1 MSWETWGLGVYRVP
15 GMLPGIRVPSELPR
29 CLRYFLEP
37 PLGVLGSPV

>member
-1 MSWETWGLGVYRVP
+1 MSWETWGLGVQSP
-15 GMLPGIRVPSELPR
+15 WDASWNLRVPSGLPR